1 MLRRKPTPRS
11 RSLDAVAAR
20 AALLQSALRSYQSAF
35 CEWSRV
41 RGLSEQTVRSREQ
54 NLNLLL
60 LWLDERGVSHP
71 SEVSRATLQRY
82 QRHLYLL
89 RKANGEPL
97 AWSTQFNRLT
107 PIIAFFKWL
116 TRESHILA
124 NPAADLELPRKRQT
138 LPRDLLSVA
147 QVANVLNQCDTSS
160 LSGLRDRAILETFY
174 GSGIRRSELASLNLT
189 ELDTERGILTVR
201 LGKGGKD
208 RIVPLG
214 ERACAW
220 VARYLRDVRPE
231 LLQADSVAVFLTDWG
246 TRFEKDQLSAL
257 VSRYMRAAGL
267 SRGSCHALRH
277 AFATHLLEGGA
288 DLRSIQLML
297 GHASLEA
304 TQIYTHVDI
313 RRLQAVLAMAHPAK
327 AGLVAQGATPP
338 ETQQNALQGA
348 NTALDDPTPQ
358 QGGKSAHGAFLA
370 DLAAEDEEGSDS
382 EQI

>member
-1 MLRRKPTPRS
+1 MRRSKPTPRS

-124 NPAADLELPRKRQT
+124 NPAADLELPRKRHT
-138 LPRDLLSVA
+138 LPRDLLSTA
-147 QVANVLNQCDTSS
+147 QVAGVLNQCDSAT
-160 LSGLRDRAILETFY
+160 LSGIRDRAILETFY
-174 GSGIRRSELASLNLT
+174 GSGIRRSELAHLNLT

-220 VARYLRDVRPE
+220 VARYLRDVRAE
-231 LLQADSVAVFLTDWG
+231 LLQADSAAVFLTDWG

-327 AGLVAQGATPP
+327 VALATQP
-338 ETQQNALQGA
+338 ETQQ
-348 NTALDDPTPQ
+348 TALGAANAGADDPTPQ
-358 QGGKSAHGAFLA
+358 QAHKTAQIAFLA
-370 DLAAEDEEGSDS
+370 DLAAENEEGSDS